1 MLEALPWEKEKR
13 DNKNVIR
20 TNAAGSLELS
30 WTGSATSRKQR
41 KEKSEALGSGRVYT
55 QCVIYYQTK
64 DITIKSNQKPSLDPT
79 TGI

>member
-1 MLEALPWEKEKR
+1 MDWFNHTRESE
-13 DNKNVIR
+13 
-20 TNAAGSLELS
+20 
-30 WTGSATSRKQR
+30 R

>member
-1 MLEALPWEKEKR
+1 MCSKIVGARLDWF
-13 DNKNVIR
+13 KNTR
-20 TNAAGSLELS
+20 ESE
-30 WTGSATSRKQR
+30 R